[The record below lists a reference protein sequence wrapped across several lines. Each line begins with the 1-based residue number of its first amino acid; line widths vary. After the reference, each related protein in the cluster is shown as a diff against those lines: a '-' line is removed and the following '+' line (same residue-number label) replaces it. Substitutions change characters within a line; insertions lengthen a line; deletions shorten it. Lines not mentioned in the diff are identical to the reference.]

1 MVFPNHN
8 KRLNPMLNGGKFA
21 DREVGTQASRLT
33 SQNIPGMTMRL
44 ENLSTFTNLLFNV
57 IFSEL
62 QNDDP

>member
-33 SQNIPGMTMRL
+33 SPKYPRDD
-44 ENLSTFTNLLFNV
+44 NV
-57 IFSEL
+57 SGKFINFHQSSF
-62 QNDDP
+62 QCDI